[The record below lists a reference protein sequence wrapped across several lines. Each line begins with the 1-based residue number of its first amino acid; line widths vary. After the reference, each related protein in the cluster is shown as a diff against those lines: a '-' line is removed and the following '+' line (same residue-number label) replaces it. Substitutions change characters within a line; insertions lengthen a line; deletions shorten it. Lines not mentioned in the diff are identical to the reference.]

1 MSDEEEVLRRGLK
14 DLAEGGGQAG
24 GLTAVEAFLAKAQRA
39 RARRRV
45 AVAGCAVLLVA
56 GGAGLGVRLA
66 ADDRAPD
73 SVVSKVTESP
83 SPPKGGPLAT
93 GPAKP
98 EERVRYR
105 YDLSPVCDRR
115 FAVFGGRIWE
125 STREGV
131 MPFLWV
137 PGADRQSGY
146 MTLTAPDTALFEP
159 AEGPPSGLTFHPFSG
174 KVPCIGQ
181 EQQRA
186 LSEEPAY
193 PMGPKKPLI
202 GARYPY
208 SMTKECEMQYAA
220 FGGKWWKAD
229 ENWSSGVRVDWVN
242 ERPLAAYM
250 TQVDSTTALLEIPQP
265 QKNWKINYQ
274 LVDNKGDEC
283 D

>member
-1 MSDEEEVLRRGLK
+1 MS
-14 DLAEGGGQAG
+14 
-24 GLTAVEAFLAKAQRA
+24 KA
-39 RARRRV
+39 
-45 AVAGCAVLLVA
+45 
-56 GGAGLGVRLA
+56 
-66 ADDRAPD
+66 
-73 SVVSKVTESP
+73 TESP

-105 YDLSPVCDRR
+105 YDMSQVCNLRH
-115 FAVFGGRIWE
+115 AVFGGRTWE
-125 STREGV
+125 VGGKGSQYLPPLGARRR
-131 MPFLWV
+131 P
-137 PGADRQSGY
+137 PQRIYDADRHGHRP
-146 MTLTAPDTALFEP
+146 LRDRRPHTARLE
-159 AEGPPSGLTFHPFSG
+159 LHPVSG

-181 EQQRA
+181 EPQRA
-186 LSEEPAY
+186 LSDEPAY
-193 PMGPKKPLI
+193 PMGPKKPRT

-220 FGGKWWKAD
+220 FGGRWWKAD
-229 ENWSSGVRVDWVN
+229 EKSSSGVRVDWVN

-274 LVDNKGDEC
+274 LVDHKGDEC